1 MRTTT
6 TMLVLAVGALVALSL
21 TILSSATMLDQEP
34 EASLISQAIAC
45 AAGLV
50 AMVGA
55 AMVDYRRWNRSVW
68 WVYGG
73 AVVLLLL
80 VLVIGHE
87 AKGAR
92 RWLWGVQP
100 AEVGKLALVVVLAWY
115 GNRYQAQMPQFIR
128 GICGMAGVAA
138 PLIGLVLMEPDRG
151 TAALMVVLTLA
162 LLLVAGTRWYYI
174 GVPAV
179 VGGVAIGAMV
189 LASPMA
195 RTRIDAWIH
204 PEAHRDG
211 ASHQVLKGLYAFAEG
226 GIEGRGL
233 GRGTLKYNVPEVHTD
248 FILPAVGE
256 ELGLTFT
263 LAIVG
268 AYLVILV
275 CGVSVALRAPD
286 QFGTLLALGI
296 TLLICAQAIVN
307 IGVVTATFPNK
318 GMPLPFVSRGG
329 SNLTVLMTLVG
340 MLISVAREAVG
351 SSEEDESKPTR
362 RRGGGRPNPFSPD
375 TDLAGV
381 A

>member
-1 MRTTT
+1 MKTTT
-6 TMLVLAVGALVALSL
+6 TLLVLAVGALVALSL

-34 EASLISQAIAC
+34 EASLVSQALAC
-45 AAGLV
+45 AAGLFSMVV
-50 AMVGA
+50 ASMI
-55 AMVDYRRWNRSVW
+55 DYRRWGRSVW
-68 WVYGG
+68 WVYGSSLL
-73 AVVLLLL
+73 LLLL

-100 AEVGKLALVVVLAWY
+100 AEIGKLALVVVLAWY
-115 GNRYQAQMPQFIR
+115 GNRYQAQMPQFLR

-138 PLIGLVLMEPDRG
+138 PLIGLVLVEPDRG
-151 TAALMVVLTLA
+151 TAALMVGLTL
-162 LLLVAGTRWYYI
+162 LILLVAGAKWYYI
-174 GVPAV
+174 VVPAAL
-179 VGGVAIGAMV
+179 GAVAIGAMV
-189 LASPMA
+189 VASPMA
-195 RTRIDAWIH
+195 RNRIDAWLH

-268 AYLVILV
+268 AYLVILF

-286 QFGTLLALGI
+286 RFGALLALGI

-307 IGVVTATFPNK
+307 IGVVTAAFPNK

-329 SNLTVLMTLVG
+329 SNLAVLMTLVG
-340 MLISVAREAVG
+340 MLISVAREAVV
-351 SSEEDESKPTR
+351 EDEGDQPMPDR
-362 RRGGGRPNPFSPD
+362 RRGGGRKNPFSPD
-375 TDLAGV
+375 TDLAG
-381 A
+381 AA